1 MPRSSAIAQVLARS
15 VGAGALFLATLGQ
28 SAADTPRRV
37 VSMNL
42 CTDQLAMMLAAEGQ
56 LISVSRI
63 ALDPNVSPMAE
74 EAQAYRINSG
84 QAEHIYLM
92 EPDLVVAGAY
102 TPPATL
108 TMLRNLGIDVEIF
121 EITSSLDAIRNN
133 ILKMGSILG
142 QQTAARTL
150 LAEFDAR
157 RAVLAAQTGP
167 RPSAM
172 LYYAN
177 GYTSGQ
183 GSLAHEI
190 LELAGFRNAAVEAGY
205 DWGMKVPLEILAL
218 SDPDIVIT
226 PVPYAGASRAED
238 VFRHPAVR
246 ALQMGRAAQAVSD
259 HDWVCGTPFALRA
272 AEKLAL
278 LRKTLLEPGQ

>member
-1 MPRSSAIAQVLARS
+1 
-15 VGAGALFLATLGQ
+15 
-28 SAADTPRRV
+28 
-37 VSMNL
+37 MNL

-272 AEKLAL
+272 AEKLAA